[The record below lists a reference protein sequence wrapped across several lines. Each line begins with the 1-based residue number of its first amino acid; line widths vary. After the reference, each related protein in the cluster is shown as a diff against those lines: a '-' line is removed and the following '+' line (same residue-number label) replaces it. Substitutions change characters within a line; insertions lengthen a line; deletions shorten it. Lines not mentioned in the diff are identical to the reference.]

1 MADILTELQQKV
13 AMKPALEA
21 KLREL
26 QNQRREYDR
35 EVISLRVAFRKEQ
48 EDVEKL
54 EGRSLA
60 NYFFQVVGKLDEK
73 LDQERREAY
82 AAKVKMDAAE
92 RELAGI
98 EADISEIQTQLNEI
112 RVAEVQYKEEL
123 EKKRAMLKASGT
135 AAADQ
140 IIEIEQ
146 KIAALEAQKQEIKE
160 AISAGYSA
168 RSTADRILSELE
180 SADGWNTWD
189 MFGGGGIITHMAKHS
204 HLDEA
209 QDLVS
214 DLQSK
219 LRRFKTEL
227 ADIQITANMQVNVD
241 GFLRFADYFFDGLF
255 ADWAVGDKI
264 SQSMSSVSNTKKE
277 INRML
282 DKLNDMLKSQE
293 LRIGEVWN
301 KKLNRM
307 TRLQIV
313 TPKHKELAA
322 LSSLESIVSLKKDVE
337 GCIEKNQQFF
347 NEILD
352 VERIY
357 VYGFSF
363 SSIDMPYLEKIIR
376 RTKPETHW
384 VISWYLQ
391 DDKRRI
397 MDFVIRYDIQNI
409 TMINGIKYLDIQV

>member
-1 MADILTELQQKV
+1 MADILFELQQKV

-82 AAKVKMDAAE
+82 AAKVKLDAAE

-98 EADISEIQTQLNEI
+98 ESDIAEIQTQLNEI
-112 RVAEVQYKEEL
+112 RVAEAQYKEEL
-123 EKKRAMLKASGT
+123 EKKRAVLKASGT

-146 KIAALEAQKQEIKE
+146 KIAALEAQKREIKE

-189 MFGGGGIITHMAKHS
+189 MFGGGGIITHMAKHG
-204 HLDEA
+204 HLDDA
-209 QDLVS
+209 QANIMA
-214 DLQSK
+214 LQGM
-219 LRRFKTEL
+219 LRKFKTEL
-227 ADIQITANMQVNVD
+227 ADINIQANMQVNVD

-255 ADWAVGDKI
+255 ADWAVGDRI
-264 SQSMSSVSNTKKE
+264 SESQSSVMSVRYKIEQAMNKLTS
-277 INRML
+277 MDQAA
-282 DKLNDMLKSQE
+282 DK
-293 LRIGEVWN
+293 
-301 KKLNRM
+301 
-307 TRLQIV
+307 QI
-313 TPKHKELAA
+313 AA
-322 LSSLESIVSLKKDVE
+322 LKAK
-337 GCIEKNQQFF
+337 IE
-347 NEILD
+347 EL
-352 VERIY
+352 
-357 VYGFSF
+357 
-363 SSIDMPYLEKIIR
+363 
-376 RTKPETHW
+376 
-384 VISWYLQ
+384 VIHS
-391 DDKRRI
+391 
-397 MDFVIRYDIQNI
+397 
-409 TMINGIKYLDIQV
+409 

>member
-1 MADILTELQQKV
+1 MRDTLFELQQKV
-13 AMKPALEA
+13 ARKPSLEA

-35 EVISLRVAFRKEQ
+35 EVISLRVAFRQEQ

-73 LDQERREAY
+73 LDQERKEAY
-82 AAKVKMDAAE
+82 AAKVKLDAAE

-98 EADISEIQTQLNEI
+98 ESDISEVQGQLNEI
-112 RVAEVQYKEEL
+112 RVAETQYKDEL
-123 EKKRAMLKASGT
+123 ERKRATLRASGT
-135 AAADQ
+135 ATGDQ
-140 IIEIEQ
+140 IIELEQ
-146 KIAALEAQKQEIKE
+146 RIAAMEAQKREIRE

-168 RSTADRILSELE
+168 RGTADRILSELN

-204 HLDEA
+204 HLDSA

-214 DLQSK
+214 ELQSK

-264 SQSMSSVSNTKKE
+264 NQSMNSVSSTKSQ
-277 INRML
+277 ISRTL
-282 DKLNDMLKSQE
+282 DKLNSMEQ
-293 LRIGEVWN
+293 
-301 KKLNRM
+301 
-307 TRLQIV
+307 
-313 TPKHKELAA
+313 AA
-322 LSSLESIVSLKKDVE
+322 DRNIVSLK
-337 GCIEKNQQFF
+337 QQ
-347 NEILD
+347 LD
-352 VERIY
+352 DLIV
-357 VYGFSF
+357 
-363 SSIDMPYLEKIIR
+363 KA
-376 RTKPETHW
+376 
-384 VISWYLQ
+384 
-391 DDKRRI
+391 
-397 MDFVIRYDIQNI
+397 
-409 TMINGIKYLDIQV
+409 

>member
-1 MADILTELQQKV
+1 MAETIFELQQKV
-13 AMKPALEA
+13 ARKTSLEA

-26 QNQRREYDR
+26 QNQIREYDR

-82 AAKVKMDAAE
+82 AAKVKLDAAE

-98 EADISEIQTQLNEI
+98 ESDIAEIQTQLNEI
-112 RVAEVQYKEEL
+112 RVAEAQYKEEL
-123 EKKRAMLKASGT
+123 EKKRAVLKASGT

-146 KIAALEAQKQEIKE
+146 KIAALEAQKKEIKE

-214 DLQSK
+214 ELQSK

-264 SQSMSSVSNTKKE
+264 SQSMNSVSSTKSQISKT
-277 INRML
+277 M
-282 DKLNDMLKSQE
+282 DKLSQMEKVSDHEIAVLKAKLDE
-293 LRIGEVWN
+293 L
-301 KKLNRM
+301 
-307 TRLQIV
+307 
-313 TPKHKELAA
+313 
-322 LSSLESIVSLKKDVE
+322 
-337 GCIEKNQQFF
+337 
-347 NEILD
+347 
-352 VERIY
+352 
-357 VYGFSF
+357 
-363 SSIDMPYLEKIIR
+363 II
-376 RTKPETHW
+376 
-384 VISWYLQ
+384 Q
-391 DDKRRI
+391 A
-397 MDFVIRYDIQNI
+397 
-409 TMINGIKYLDIQV
+409 

>member
-1 MADILTELQQKV
+1 MPSTQAVPEDAAEAVPAHVRVLVLVVAEPVAARRIPLAWQKDGVKRITLRENNSFLRKERCIYMADILTELQQKV

-82 AAKVKMDAAE
+82 AATVKLDAAE

-98 EADISEIQTQLNEI
+98 ESDIAEIQTQLNEI
-112 RVAEVQYKEEL
+112 RVAGAQYKEEL
-123 EKKRAMLKASGT
+123 EKKRAVLKASGT

-146 KIAALEAQKQEIKE
+146 KIAALEAQKREIKE

-189 MFGGGGIITHMAKHS
+189 MFGGGGIITHVAKHS

-264 SQSMSSVSNTKKE
+264 SQSMNSVSSTKSQ
-277 INRML
+277 ISRTL
-282 DKLNDMLKSQE
+282 DKLNSMEQ
-293 LRIGEVWN
+293 
-301 KKLNRM
+301 
-307 TRLQIV
+307 
-313 TPKHKELAA
+313 AA
-322 LSSLESIVSLKKDVE
+322 DRGIASLK
-337 GCIEKNQQFF
+337 QQ
-347 NEILD
+347 LD
-352 VERIY
+352 ELIV
-357 VYGFSF
+357 
-363 SSIDMPYLEKIIR
+363 KA
-376 RTKPETHW
+376 
-384 VISWYLQ
+384 
-391 DDKRRI
+391 
-397 MDFVIRYDIQNI
+397 
-409 TMINGIKYLDIQV
+409 

>member
-1 MADILTELQQKV
+1 MGDTLFELQQK
-13 AMKPALEA
+13 AARKPSLEA
-21 KLREL
+21 KLLEL
-26 QNQRREYDR
+26 LTQRREYDR
-35 EVISLRVAFRKEQ
+35 EVISLRLAFRKEQ

-60 NYFFQVVGKLDEK
+60 NYFFQVVGKLDERK
-73 LDQERREAY
+73 DQERREAY
-82 AAKVKMDAAE
+82 AAKVKLDAAE

-98 EADISEIQTQLNEI
+98 ESDIAEIQTQLNEI
-112 RVAEVQYKEEL
+112 RVAEAQYKEAL

-140 IIEIEQ
+140 IIEFEQ

-264 SQSMSSVSNTKKE
+264 SQSMNSVSSTKSQ
-277 INRML
+277 ISRTL
-282 DKLNDMLKSQE
+282 DKLNSMEQ
-293 LRIGEVWN
+293 
-301 KKLNRM
+301 
-307 TRLQIV
+307 
-313 TPKHKELAA
+313 AA
-322 LSSLESIVSLKKDVE
+322 DRGIASLK
-337 GCIEKNQQFF
+337 QQ
-347 NEILD
+347 LD
-352 VERIY
+352 ELIV
-357 VYGFSF
+357 
-363 SSIDMPYLEKIIR
+363 KA
-376 RTKPETHW
+376 
-384 VISWYLQ
+384 
-391 DDKRRI
+391 
-397 MDFVIRYDIQNI
+397 
-409 TMINGIKYLDIQV
+409 

>member
-1 MADILTELQQKV
+1 MRDTLFELQQKV
-13 AMKPALEA
+13 ARKPSLEA

-82 AAKVKMDAAE
+82 AAKVKLDAAE

-98 EADISEIQTQLNEI
+98 EADISEIQGQLNEI
-112 RVAEVQYKEEL
+112 RVAEAQYKDEL
-123 EKKRAMLKASGT
+123 ERKRATLRASGT
-135 AAADQ
+135 ATGDQ
-140 IIEIEQ
+140 IIELEQ
-146 KIAALEAQKQEIKE
+146 RIAVMEAQKREIRE

-168 RSTADRILSELE
+168 RGTADRILSELN

-264 SQSMSSVSNTKKE
+264 SQSMNSVSSTRDK
-277 INRML
+277 ISRTL
-282 DKLNDMLKSQE
+282 DKLNSMEQ
-293 LRIGEVWN
+293 
-301 KKLNRM
+301 
-307 TRLQIV
+307 
-313 TPKHKELAA
+313 AA
-322 LSSLESIVSLKKDVE
+322 DRGIASLK
-337 GCIEKNQQFF
+337 QQ
-347 NEILD
+347 LD
-352 VERIY
+352 ELIV
-357 VYGFSF
+357 
-363 SSIDMPYLEKIIR
+363 KA
-376 RTKPETHW
+376 
-384 VISWYLQ
+384 
-391 DDKRRI
+391 
-397 MDFVIRYDIQNI
+397 
-409 TMINGIKYLDIQV
+409 

>member
-1 MADILTELQQKV
+1 MSDTLFELQQKV
-13 AMKPALEA
+13 ARKPSLEA

-73 LDQERREAY
+73 LDQERKEVY
-82 AAKVKMDAAE
+82 AAKVKLDAAE

-112 RVAEVQYKEEL
+112 RVAEAQYKDVL
-123 EKKRAMLKASGT
+123 ERKRATLRASGT
-135 AAADQ
+135 TTADQ

-146 KIAALEAQKQEIKE
+146 RIAATEAQKREIKE

-168 RSTADRILSELE
+168 RGTADRILSELN

-189 MFGGGGIITHMAKHS
+189 MFGGGGIITHVAKHS
-204 HLDEA
+204 HLDSA

-214 DLQSK
+214 ELQSK

-255 ADWAVGDKI
+255 ADWAVGDRI
-264 SQSMSSVSNTKKE
+264 NQSMNSVSSTKSQ
-277 INRML
+277 ISRTL
-282 DKLNDMLKSQE
+282 DKLSSMEKAADSEISRLKLQLEE
-293 LRIGEVWN
+293 L
-301 KKLNRM
+301 
-307 TRLQIV
+307 IV
-313 TPKHKELAA
+313 KA
-322 LSSLESIVSLKKDVE
+322 
-337 GCIEKNQQFF
+337 
-347 NEILD
+347 
-352 VERIY
+352 
-357 VYGFSF
+357 
-363 SSIDMPYLEKIIR
+363 
-376 RTKPETHW
+376 
-384 VISWYLQ
+384 
-391 DDKRRI
+391 
-397 MDFVIRYDIQNI
+397 
-409 TMINGIKYLDIQV
+409 

>member
-1 MADILTELQQKV
+1 MTDILFDLQQKV
-13 AMKPALEA
+13 AMKPSLEA

-26 QNQRREYDR
+26 QNQRKEYDR
-35 EVISLRVAFRKEQ
+35 EVISLRLAFRKEQ

-82 AAKVKMDAAE
+82 AAKVKLDAAE

-98 EADISEIQTQLNEI
+98 ESDIAEIQTQLNEI
-112 RVAEVQYKEEL
+112 RVAEAQYKDEL
-123 EKKRAMLKASGT
+123 EKKRVTLKASGT

-146 KIAALEAQKQEIKE
+146 KIAALEAQKKEIKE

-168 RSTADRILSELE
+168 RGTADRILSELE

-214 DLQSK
+214 ELQSK

-227 ADIQITANMQVNVD
+227 ADIQITAYMQVNID

-264 SQSMSSVSNTKKE
+264 SQSMNSVSSTKSQ
-277 INRML
+277 ISRTL
-282 DKLNDMLKSQE
+282 DKLNEMEKTAD
-293 LRIGEVWN
+293 RGI
-301 KKLNRM
+301 
-307 TRLQIV
+307 
-313 TPKHKELAA
+313 A
-322 LSSLESIVSLKKDVE
+322 SLK
-337 GCIEKNQQFF
+337 QQ
-347 NEILD
+347 LD
-352 VERIY
+352 ELIV
-357 VYGFSF
+357 
-363 SSIDMPYLEKIIR
+363 KA
-376 RTKPETHW
+376 
-384 VISWYLQ
+384 
-391 DDKRRI
+391 
-397 MDFVIRYDIQNI
+397 
-409 TMINGIKYLDIQV
+409 